1 MCRIT
6 KPYGQI
12 ALAETERYLRFAVH
26 AHRKD
31 QNASSDVF
39 AIGALSLQGARARRR
54 ETQPPPD
61 LFRDL
66 TAHRARR
73 HRDPSSRVRVP
84 HTGPAPPVGPDA
96 SGAEGRFPTPASKM
110 PGARGKK
117 TQGTH
122 DWIGT
127 LLDENTGDAAPKK
140 KRGRPASRKPTASDG
155 SDSRYPPASSPLF
168 QSLSSSPKF
177 PVVAI
182 DTPSPPRSD
191 RPRRHHTQIHR

>member
-1 MCRIT
+1 
-6 KPYGQI
+6 
-12 ALAETERYLRFAVH
+12 
-26 AHRKD
+26 
-31 QNASSDVF
+31 
-39 AIGALSLQGARARRR
+39 
-54 ETQPPPD
+54 
-61 LFRDL
+61 
-66 TAHRARR
+66 
-73 HRDPSSRVRVP
+73 
-84 HTGPAPPVGPDA
+84 
-96 SGAEGRFPTPASKM
+96 M

-117 TQGTH
+117 AQGTH

-177 PVVAI
+177 LPVVAI

>member
-1 MCRIT
+1 MRRLT
-6 KPYGQI
+6 
-12 ALAETERYLRFAVH
+12 
-26 AHRKD
+26 
-31 QNASSDVF
+31 SSQSDL
-39 AIGALSLQGARARRR
+39 ILQGARGGERRNHHR
-54 ETQPPPD
+54 ISSAISPHSAHGD
-61 LFRDL
+61 
-66 TAHRARR
+66 TATPRLA
-73 HRDPSSRVRVP
+73 SRVP
-84 HTGPAPPVGPDA
+84 HSGPAPPVGPDA

-168 QSLSSSPKF
+168 QSLSSSPEF

>member
-1 MCRIT
+1 
-6 KPYGQI
+6 
-12 ALAETERYLRFAVH
+12 LAKTERYLRRVRSWLA
-26 AHRKD
+26 RRD

-140 KRGRPASRKPTASDG
+140 KRGRPVSRKPTASDG

-168 QSLSSSPKF
+168 QSLSSSPEF

>member
-1 MCRIT
+1 MRRLT
-6 KPYGQI
+6 
-12 ALAETERYLRFAVH
+12 
-26 AHRKD
+26 
-31 QNASSDVF
+31 SSQSEPS
-39 AIGALSLQGARARRR
+39 SLQGARGGERRNHHR
-54 ETQPPPD
+54 ISSAISPHSAHGD
-61 LFRDL
+61 
-66 TAHRARR
+66 TATPRLPR
-73 HRDPSSRVRVP
+73 SRVP

-117 TQGTH
+117 AQGTH

-155 SDSRYPPASSPLF
+155 GDSRYPPASSPLF

-191 RPRRHHTQIHR
+191 RTRRHHTQIHRPPCPAPPSTDPTRTTPPHPPR

>member
-1 MCRIT
+1 M
-6 KPYGQI
+6 
-12 ALAETERYLRFAVH
+12 AETERYLRSTLERA
-26 AHRKD
+26 KT
-31 QNASSDVF
+31 ASSDVF
-39 AIGALSLQGARARRR
+39 AIIEPSSLQGARGGERRDHR
-54 ETQPPPD
+54 RISSAISPHSAHGD
-61 LFRDL
+61 
-66 TAHRARR
+66 TATPRLA
-73 HRDPSSRVRVP
+73 SRVP

-96 SGAEGRFPTPASKM
+96 SGAEGRFPTPASIKM

-117 TQGTH
+117 PQGTH

-140 KRGRPASRKPTASDG
+140 KRGRPAIRKPTASDG

>member
-1 MCRIT
+1 MPNYETIWANSVGQNRALFGHRLARKGQLRRLTSSQSSSPHHCKGHARGGERRNHHRISSAIS
-6 KPYGQI
+6 PHSAYGDT
-12 ALAETERYLRFAVH
+12 ATPRLA
-26 AHRKD
+26 
-31 QNASSDVF
+31 S
-39 AIGALSLQGARARRR
+39 
-54 ETQPPPD
+54 
-61 LFRDL
+61 
-66 TAHRARR
+66 
-73 HRDPSSRVRVP
+73 RVP

-127 LLDENTGDAAPKK
+127 LLDENTGDAPQKK

-177 PVVAI
+177 SPGRRDRHPIAAAI
-182 DTPSPPRSD
+182 
-191 RPRRHHTQIHR
+191 